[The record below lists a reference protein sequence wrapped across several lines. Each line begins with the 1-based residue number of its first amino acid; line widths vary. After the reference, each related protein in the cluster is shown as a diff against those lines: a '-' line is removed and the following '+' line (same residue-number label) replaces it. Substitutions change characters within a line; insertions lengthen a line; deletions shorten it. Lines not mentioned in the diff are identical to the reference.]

1 MTARRTVGAKGQVVI
16 PKDMREQLGIAPG
29 SGIIFDLRDGEIV
42 VRPQR
47 DSVEAV
53 KEYVSIIKEKLREE
67 VDLDE
72 VAGEQAR
79 ERLDLPGQ

>member
-16 PKDMREQLGIAPG
+16 PKDMRQQLGIAPG
-29 SGIIFDLRDGEIV
+29 SGIIFDLRDGEII

-47 DSVEAV
+47 ESAEAV
-53 KEYVSIIKEKLREE
+53 KEYVSIVKEKLKQE

-72 VAGEQAR
+72 VVGEEAR
-79 ERLDLPGQ
+79 ERFDLSRQ

>member
-16 PKDMREQLGIAPG
+16 PKDMRQQLGIAPG
-29 SGIIFDLRDGEIV
+29 SGIIFEIRDGELV

-47 DSVEAV
+47 DSVDAV
-53 KEYVSIIKEKLREE
+53 KEYVSIVKEKLRQE

-72 VAGEQAR
+72 VLGEEAR
-79 ERLDLPGQ
+79 ERLDISGQ